1 VKRRRVAWADRP
13 SNPLPKRPY
22 RDTVIVNVGLALTI
36 VLVSWLTGGRLRNA
50 VIIAAAFFVAATAWS
65 FRVWRRKLREA
76 ELEARRRR

>member
-1 VKRRRVAWADRP
+1 MKRRRVAWADRP
-13 SNPLPKRPY
+13 PNPLPKRPY

-50 VIIAAAFFVAATAWS
+50 AIIAAAFFVAATAWS